1 MRPVTV
7 LHEHDTPDQQDSQKG
22 LGDQSQFR
30 CLTVVMF
37 AIVDCETTGFGK
49 HDRIVEVARP
59 DVFCDGVGGG

>member
-49 HDRIVEVARP
+49 HDRIV
-59 DVFCDGVGGG
+59 